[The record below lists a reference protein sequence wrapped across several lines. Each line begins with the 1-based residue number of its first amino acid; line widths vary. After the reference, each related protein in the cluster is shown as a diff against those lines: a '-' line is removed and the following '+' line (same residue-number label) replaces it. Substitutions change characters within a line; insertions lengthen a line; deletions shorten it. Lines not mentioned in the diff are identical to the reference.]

1 MAVRRWD
8 PFRDLLAIQNEM
20 NRLFGRTYGGEGAGT
35 VGTVDEPLG
44 GLGHSGA
51 AQGPAADVASDAGP
65 HARGTWAPALD
76 VFETPEKV
84 NVAVELPG
92 MSASDVEITVED
104 NVLTVQGDRP
114 FYKGANE
121 EAFHRIERR
130 FGPFQR
136 RIALPKQSDTQRI
149 SASMEEGVLTI
160 EVPKVEHAKPRRIE
174 VKASQT

>member
-1 MAVRRWD
+1 MAASRWD

-35 VGTVDEPLG
+35 VGTAGEP
-44 GLGHSGA
+44 A
-51 AQGPAADVASDAGP
+51 TADPAPDVADVAP
-65 HARGTWAPALD
+65 YARGTWTPALD
-76 VFETPEKV
+76 VLETPEKV
-84 NVAVELPG
+84 NVLVELPG

-104 NVLTVQGDRP
+104 NVLTLKGDRP
-114 FYKGANE
+114 FYRGVSE
-121 EAFHRIERR
+121 DAFHRIERR

-136 RIALPKQSDTQRI
+136 RIALPKQSDTERI

-160 EVPKVEHAKPRRIE
+160 EVPKVEQARPRRIE

>member
-20 NRLFGRTYGGEGAGT
+20 NRLFGRTYGAGGAGT
-35 VGTVDEPLG
+35 VETAGEPVADGT
-44 GLGHSGA
+44 S
-51 AQGPAADVASDAGP
+51 DVAP
-65 HARGTWAPALD
+65 YARGTWTPPLD

-84 NVAVELPG
+84 NVLVELPG

-104 NVLTVQGDRP
+104 NVLTLQGDRP
-114 FYKGANE
+114 FYQGASE

-130 FGPFQR
+130 FGPFRR
-136 RIALPKQSDTQRI
+136 RIALPKQSDTERI

-160 EVPKVEHAKPRRIE
+160 EVPKVEQARPGRIE

>member
-1 MAVRRWD
+1 MVVRRWD

-20 NRLFGRTYGGEGAGT
+20 NRLFGRTYGGEGAGS
-35 VGTVDEPLG
+35 VGTVGEP
-44 GLGHSGA
+44 A
-51 AQGPAADVASDAGP
+51 AADVAADAGP
-65 HARGTWAPALD
+65 YAKGTWAPALD

-104 NVLTVQGDRP
+104 NVLMLQGDRP

-136 RIALPKQSDTQRI
+136 RIALPRQSDTQRI

-160 EVPKVEHAKPRRIE
+160 EIPKVEHARPRRIE

>member
-1 MAVRRWD
+1 MAVSRWD

-20 NRLFGRTYGGEGAGT
+20 NRLFGRTYGGAGGGT
-35 VGTVDEPLG
+35 VGTAGE
-44 GLGHSGA
+44 A
-51 AQGPAADVASDAGP
+51 ATGDAGAEVAP
-65 HARGTWAPALD
+65 FAAAAWTPALD

-84 NVAVELPG
+84 SVLVELAG

-104 NVLTVQGDRP
+104 NVLTLRGDRP
-114 FYKGANE
+114 FYPGVRE

-136 RIALPKQSDTQRI
+136 RITLPKQSDTERI

-160 EVPKVEHAKPRRIE
+160 EVPKVEQARPRRIE
-174 VKASQT
+174 VKAT

>member
-1 MAVRRWD
+1 MAMGRWD

-20 NRLFGRTYGGEGAGT
+20 NRLFGRTYGGQ
-35 VGTVDEPLG
+35 
-44 GLGHSGA
+44 GA
-51 AQGPAADVASDAGP
+51 AVETAGDAAAPTEMASDP
-65 HARGTWAPALD
+65 RGSWAPPLD
-76 VFETPEKV
+76 VFETPEKLS
-84 NVAVELPG
+84 VAVELPG

-104 NVLTVQGDRP
+104 NVLTLRGQRP

-136 RIALPKQSDTQRI
+136 RITLPKQSDAERI
-149 SASMEEGVLTI
+149 SAQMDEGVLMI
-160 EVPKVEHAKPRRIE
+160 DVPKIEQARPRRIE

>member
-1 MAVRRWD
+1 MAVSRWD

-20 NRLFGRTYGGEGAGT
+20 NRLFGRTYGGEGVGPVATGEHAAAADT
-35 VGTVDEPLG
+35 VG
-44 GLGHSGA
+44 
-51 AQGPAADVASDAGP
+51 DVAPYAK
-65 HARGTWAPALD
+65 GTWTPALD
-76 VFETPEKV
+76 VFETPQKL
-84 NVAVELPG
+84 NVLVELPG

-104 NVLTVQGDRP
+104 NVLTLKGDRP
-114 FYKGANE
+114 FYRGASE

-136 RIALPKQSDTQRI
+136 RIALPKQSDTERI

-160 EVPKVEHAKPRRIE
+160 EVPKIEQARPKRIE